1 MLQAEHEQGT
11 PKIRRP
17 LTRVEEEE
25 DLRRALEMSRSA
37 GPLLEEVEE
46 EEVVAV
52 EEAEVAGPP
61 ERHYRLASV
70 VTHRGGGAASGHYVA
85 DVRRFGP
92 GGWWRYDDSAVT
104 ATSLARVVGGA
115 GRANG
120 YIFMYVHKPQWEEWE
135 ATSA

>member
-25 DLRRALEMSRSA
+25 DLRKALEMSRSA
-37 GPLLEEVEE
+37 GPLLEEVE

-92 GGWWRYDDSAVT
+92 GGWRRYDDSAVT

>member
-1 MLQAEHEQGT
+1 MQAEHEQGT

-25 DLRRALEMSRSA
+25 DLRRAIEMSRS
-37 GPLLEEVEE
+37 
-46 EEVVAV
+46 EVVTV
-52 EEAEVAGPP
+52 KEAEVAGPT

>member
-46 EEVVAV
+46 VVAV
-52 EEAEVAGPP
+52 EEAEVA
-61 ERHYRLASV
+61 
-70 VTHRGGGAASGHYVA
+70 VA
-85 DVRRFGP
+85 P
-92 GGWWRYDDSAVT
+92 WA
-104 ATSLARVVGGA
+104 
-115 GRANG
+115 
-120 YIFMYVHKPQWEEWE
+120 
-135 ATSA
+135 